1 MAIDVTKTQQKAL
14 VELQAEQRKISE
26 QIAAIQRV
34 LAAGGSRRR
43 PAVRGQAASRGK
55 RARKTMSAAAR
66 KAMSRRM
73 KAYWAKRRAAS
84 AKGKA
89 RGTQK
94 AE

>member
-1 MAIDVTKTQQKAL
+1 MAIHVTKTLQKAL
-14 VELQAEQRKISE
+14 VELQAEQKQISK
-26 QIAAIQRV
+26 QIAAIEKV
-34 LAAGGSRRR
+34 LGGVRSRRR
-43 PAVRGQAASRGK
+43 SAARSQAASRGK
-55 RARKTMSAAAR
+55 RARKAMSAAAR
-66 KAMSRRM
+66 KAVSRRM

>member
-1 MAIDVTKTQQKAL
+1 MAINVTKTLQKVL
-14 VELQAEQRKISE
+14 VELQAEQKRISG

-43 PAVRGQAASRGK
+43 PAVRGQAASRGR
-55 RARKTMSAAAR
+55 RARKAMSSAAR
-66 KAMSRRM
+66 KAVSRRM
-73 KAYWAKRRAAS
+73 KAYSAKRKAAS

>member
-1 MAIDVTKTQQKAL
+1 MAIDVTKTLQKAL
-14 VELQAEQRKISE
+14 VELQAERERIFKQSV
-26 QIAAIQRV
+26 AIQKV